1 VFKCSEWRKINSVT
15 RQTILNMQMCTCIL
29 LDVTSWVTGSSSIS
43 SKTSIQS
50 CGTTAPRPASAHF
63 SRWNQKAHASLRT
76 VNSSILDRN
85 RLHATRRRR
94 GLRCVCV
101 MKYLPLLCIL
111 TLIGCSGEWLP
122 GYNRINIVTHVFYVL
137 IACFSCMNSDR
148 QIFFYEYNPNSLELL
163 CTNETLLNN
172 N

>member
-1 VFKCSEWRKINSVT
+1 
-15 RQTILNMQMCTCIL
+15 MQMCIL

-43 SKTSIQS
+43 SETSIQS

-63 SRWNQKAHASLRT
+63 SRWNQKAHTSLRT

-111 TLIGCSGEWLP
+111 TLIGCSG
-122 GYNRINIVTHVFYVL
+122 
-137 IACFSCMNSDR
+137 
-148 QIFFYEYNPNSLELL
+148 
-163 CTNETLLNN
+163 
-172 N
+172 